1 MEFNKKI
8 VDWWR
13 QRVDLKLIKDLAI
26 LNNVLIMV
34 HIYDQM
40 GKDDCEMSHTQRE
53 MMSHS
58 LYLGYNL
65 QH

>member
-1 MEFNKKI
+1 
-8 VDWWR
+8 
-13 QRVDLKLIKDLAI
+13 
-26 LNNVLIMV
+26 MV

-58 LYLGYNL
+58 HYLGYNL